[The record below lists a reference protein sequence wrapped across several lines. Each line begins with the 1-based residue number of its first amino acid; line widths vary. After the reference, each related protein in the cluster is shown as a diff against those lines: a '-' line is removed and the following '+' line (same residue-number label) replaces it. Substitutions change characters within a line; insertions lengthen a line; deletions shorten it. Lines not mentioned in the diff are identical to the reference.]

1 MFTLPFSALFS
12 GGMRLGGGGTI
23 DEINDETTGAGGN
36 HPDRTGEL
44 GAAQRKREAPIWRGR
59 GNKEEVCPPGRRRAT
74 VNPAPTLPG
83 AEEPP
88 KILRRFPFNSNS
100 NFVNFQGFKNSI

>member
-1 MFTLPFSALFS
+1 M
-12 GGMRLGGGGTI
+12 
-23 DEINDETTGAGGN
+23 DEINDEITGAGRN
-36 HPDRTGEL
+36 LPDRTGVR
-44 GAAQRKREAPIWRGR
+44 GPAQRKREVPIWRGR
-59 GNKEEVCPPGRRRAT
+59 GNKEEACPPGRRRAT

-83 AEEPP
+83 AEESP